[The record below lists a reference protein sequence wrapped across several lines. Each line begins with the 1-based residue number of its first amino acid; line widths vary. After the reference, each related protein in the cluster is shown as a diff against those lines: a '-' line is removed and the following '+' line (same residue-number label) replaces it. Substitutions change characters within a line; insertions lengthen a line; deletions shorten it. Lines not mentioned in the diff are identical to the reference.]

1 VATLKFVNEQ
11 GEDEIL
17 RFGPERPSILVGRN
31 KECDL
36 RTRNNT
42 VSRLHAR
49 FQWAGG
55 RYTVMDLESA
65 NGTWYHK
72 RRIEEVDIEDGESV
86 FVGSLPVEF
95 RLDDA
100 DRVYLGSTE
109 MEPPPVPAPADEGRR
124 PTAGYDSMP
133 VQAAEVPPAPPAPA
147 PSVVQTAAYEGVI
160 PLASSAASPAV
171 ESPEVESVSFADEAD
186 DVPPSPATQAGA
198 AVPPFDPPEANA
210 WRAPRDEEREARVGV
225 LEAELAGRDERM
237 RQLGAQV
244 EDLSRMVARY
254 QSEAASAD
262 TMRVERDEALARIA
276 GLEGR
281 IRGLEVQA
289 DDLRREV
296 IPAEARGALESAA
309 VDVPLLRFRVADL
322 EALLAEAELRVQESD
337 VRAQGADMRAQES
350 DAKRAEA
357 ERKAAEPVAPP
368 AAAIPVVD
376 EDAHARELAAA
387 AAEAEVL
394 AAQVRAL
401 GDEVAELKAANR
413 SYLKKMS
420 RLLEENVA
428 LQTAAAAAAA
438 EAQAAVEAPAPP
450 PVAPPPAA
458 PPPAAEIPAELK
470 ESVARINDAISGF
483 RTGLDV
489 LGGLLPEILD
499 RIPAADGDDTREQVA
514 AALEDLGQMAKDLK
528 VEAVKARKHL

>member
-1 VATLKFVNEQ
+1 MATLKFVNEQ

-17 RFGPERPSILVGRN
+17 RFGPDRPSILVGRN

-72 RRIEEVDIEDGESV
+72 KRIQEVDIEDGQSV

-109 MEPPPVPAPADEGRR
+109 MEPPPVPALEEDGRR
-124 PTAGYDSMP
+124 PTAGYDSVP
-133 VQAAEVPPAPPAPA
+133 VQAPDAPPAAPGPA

-198 AVPPFDPPEANA
+198 AAPNVIPPEANA

-225 LEAELAGRDERM
+225 LEAELAVRDERM

-309 VDVPLLRFRVADL
+309 ADVPLLRFRVADL
-322 EALLAEAELRVQESD
+322 EALLAEAEMRVQESD
-337 VRAQGADMRAQES
+337 VRAQES

-387 AAEAEVL
+387 ATQAEAL

-413 SYLKKMS
+413 SHLNKMS
-420 RLLEENVA
+420 RLLEENAA
-428 LQTAAAAAAA
+428 LQTAAATAAT
-438 EAQAAVEAPAPP
+438 EARAAVEAP
-450 PVAPPPAA
+450 APPPAA

-489 LGGLLPEILD
+489 LGGLIPEILD
-499 RIPAADGDDTREQVA
+499 RFPAADGDDTREQVA

>member
-1 VATLKFVNEQ
+1 
-11 GEDEIL
+11 
-17 RFGPERPSILVGRN
+17 
-31 KECDL
+31 
-36 RTRNNT
+36 
-42 VSRLHAR
+42 
-49 FQWAGG
+49 
-55 RYTVMDLESA
+55 
-65 NGTWYHK
+65 
-72 RRIEEVDIEDGESV
+72 
-86 FVGSLPVEF
+86 
-95 RLDDA
+95 
-100 DRVYLGSTE
+100 
-109 MEPPPVPAPADEGRR
+109 
-124 PTAGYDSMP
+124 
-133 VQAAEVPPAPPAPA
+133 
-147 PSVVQTAAYEGVI
+147 
-160 PLASSAASPAV
+160 
-171 ESPEVESVSFADEAD
+171 
-186 DVPPSPATQAGA
+186 
-198 AVPPFDPPEANA
+198 
-210 WRAPRDEEREARVGV
+210 
-225 LEAELAGRDERM
+225 
-237 RQLGAQV
+237 
-244 EDLSRMVARY
+244 MVARY

-309 VDVPLLRFRVADL
+309 ADVPLLRFRVADL
-322 EALLAEAELRVQESD
+322 EALLAEAEMRVQESD
-337 VRAQGADMRAQES
+337 VRAQES

-387 AAEAEVL
+387 ATQAEAL

-413 SYLKKMS
+413 SHLNKMS
-420 RLLEENVA
+420 RLLEENAA
-428 LQTAAAAAAA
+428 LQTAAATAAT
-438 EAQAAVEAPAPP
+438 EARAAVEAP
-450 PVAPPPAA
+450 APPPAA

-489 LGGLLPEILD
+489 LGGLIPEILD
-499 RIPAADGDDTREQVA
+499 RFPAADGDDTREQVA